1 MHVIIRTLR
10 TGVLFLAMTSTC
22 LAQNVAIQWQQDL
35 ATAQKLAADSNRLV
49 LVHFWAPWCAPCLR
63 LEQQV
68 FNQSVVARAVQENFI
83 PVKVNADE
91 SREIAQ
97 RFGLA
102 GLPADVVLTPAGQVV
117 ARLRCPP
124 TADAYAAQIV
134 QVATARRAAAGGG
147 AGRYDPRYTAA
158 GGKNLAAVGA
168 TAVTEHNSYAGAAS
182 GASPHGTAAG
192 AAAPP
197 INNPYVGL
205 GSAATMGPPQ
215 VPYQPNPIGTG
226 SRYRP
231 TARQV
236 PQVAGQGAPGGLVPR
251 GSDPAGP
258 SGTAYGTASAW
269 PQRQPSGSLPG
280 QTNRY
285 SAAPPPPAG
294 QAGGTPRAPSVAGPR
309 YRNTWQPPGSGS
321 AAPPVVQPAQQWR
334 ASPVVP
340 GAATHQQSSPS
351 VAVAQNSAAS
361 QTGSNPLGMDGY
373 CAVTLKQDQ
382 RWIPGDRRW
391 GVNHRGRTYLF
402 ASAEAQRRFLAD
414 PDAYSPVLSGIDP
427 VLAIDQ
433 GRSISGQRRHGVFFD
448 GQVYLFSNET
458 SLQQFSKNPKRYASG
473 IRQALQTTPNRIGPR

>member
-1 MHVIIRTLR
+1 MHVITRTLR

-35 ATAQKLAADSNRLV
+35 ATAQKLAAESNRLV

-63 LEQQV
+63 LDQQV
-68 FNQSVVARAVQENFI
+68 FNQPVVARAMQQNFI
-83 PVKVNADE
+83 PVKINADQ

-102 GLPADVVLTPAGQVV
+102 GLPADVVLTPAGQVL

-134 QVATARRAAAGGG
+134 QVAAAQRTAAGDG
-147 AGRYDPRYTAA
+147 AGRYAPRYPAA
-158 GGKNLAAVGA
+158 SGRNLAAVGT
-168 TAVTEHNSYAGAAS
+168 TAVTEQRSYAGAAS
-182 GASPHGTAAG
+182 GTSQHGTAAG

-197 INNPYVGL
+197 MNNPYYGL
-205 GSAATMGPPQ
+205 GSAAKTGPPQ
-215 VPYQPNPIGTG
+215 VPYQPNSVGTG
-226 SRYRP
+226 LRYRP
-231 TARQV
+231 TADQV
-236 PQVAGQGAPGGLVPR
+236 PQVTGQGTPGNLVPR
-251 GSDPAGP
+251 GTGPAGP
-258 SGTAYGTASAW
+258 PATAYGTTTAW
-269 PQRQPSGSLPG
+269 PQRQAQGSLPS

-285 SAAPPPPAG
+285 SAAPPPPMG
-294 QAGGTPRAPSVAGPR
+294 QAGGTLREPSVAGPR
-309 YRNTWQPPGSGS
+309 YRETWQPPGPGS
-321 AAPPVVQPAQQWR
+321 AAPAVQPAQQWR
-334 ASPVVP
+334 AAPVIP
-340 GAATHQQSSPS
+340 GAATRQQASPA
-351 VAVAQNSAAS
+351 VAVAQKPAVS

-373 CAVTLKQDQ
+373 CAVTLKKDQ

-402 ASAEAQRRFLAD
+402 ASAEAQRQFLAD
-414 PDAYSPVLSGIDP
+414 PDAFSPVLSGIDP

-458 SLQQFSKNPKRYASG
+458 SLQRFSENPKRYASG